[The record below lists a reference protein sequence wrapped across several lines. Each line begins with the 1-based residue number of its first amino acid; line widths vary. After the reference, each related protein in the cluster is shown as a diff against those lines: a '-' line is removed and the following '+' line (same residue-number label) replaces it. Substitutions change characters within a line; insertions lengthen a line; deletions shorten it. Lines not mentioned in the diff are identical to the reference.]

1 MLDSRDE
8 ACVELMRQ
16 IRASAQLQHAWIAQ
30 AWQADKG
37 PHPAAA
43 MLLSELFHRGECRP
57 SELAKH
63 RMVDVSVISRQ
74 IAQLADAGLIERR
87 PAPEDGR
94 ASLLSVSERGHR
106 ALADWRE
113 QYIEFARRALHEW
126 PAEDINELSD
136 RLRAVNDDLRDV
148 VAPGCRTRPLATAA
162 APALPAETPSP
173 GTTSAPAPE
182 AQPRPAPALSAQQGE
197 H

>member
-1 MLDSRDE
+1 MDTRDE

-16 IRASAQLQHAWIAQ
+16 IRASSQLQHAWIAQ

-43 MLLSELFHRGECRP
+43 ILLSELAQRGECRP

-74 IAQLADAGLIERR
+74 IAQLAEADLIERR

-94 ASLLSVSERGHR
+94 ASLLNVSERGHQV
-106 ALADWRE
+106 LADWRE

-126 PAEDINELSD
+126 PAEDINDLTS
-136 RLRAVNDDLRDV
+136 RLRAVNDDLREV
-148 VAPGCRTRPLATAA
+148 VGPGCRTRPLATATA
-162 APALPAETPSP
+162 APALS
-173 GTTSAPAPE
+173 
-182 AQPRPAPALSAQQGE
+182 APALSAQQGE
-197 H
+197 Q